1 MTNAFTFK
9 RKILVLGVNLASKIL
24 QGDKY
29 YRNLEPKRPQWG
41 DGVLR
46 NVP

>member
-1 MTNAFTFK
+1 MTNADFFK
-9 RKILVLGVNLASKIL
+9 RKILVLVNLASKIL